1 MSSGLA
7 EPEGED
13 RRDHGTPLRISA
25 DWLLDKARRGDRH
38 AAAVLL
44 DKALQAVRDSS
55 MESEVRGYLANF
67 LSRLLDRYSSSPFR
81 RRDAAVALSGL
92 KFPRRALGE
101 SDLPV
106 RARAAIR
113 EDASLDAIGEYLGGF
128 FDQAI
133 ALHRLSGSGQRALEP
148 SLEALYP
155 FDGRGRPELSQDELD
170 MLAARVLVA
179 DHYADAAAGRRL
191 SIKRI
196 CEFLADHLFDELPQ
210 DETQTGEAYPVEDPL
225 LEKAWAAYP
234 LDAYL
239 RAWAENGE
247 QLQMLFV
254 TAGQDRRA
262 LLPEAEALARL
273 PDVVIRE
280 LKSRNRRRPS
290 RA

>member
-196 CEFLADHLFDELPQ
+196 CEFLADHLFDELP
-210 DETQTGEAYPVEDPL
+210 L

>member
-1 MSSGLA
+1 
-7 EPEGED
+7 
-13 RRDHGTPLRISA
+13 
-25 DWLLDKARRGDRH
+25 
-38 AAAVLL
+38 
-44 DKALQAVRDSS
+44 
-55 MESEVRGYLANF
+55 
-67 LSRLLDRYSSSPFR
+67 
-81 RRDAAVALSGL
+81 
-92 KFPRRALGE
+92 
-101 SDLPV
+101 
-106 RARAAIR
+106 
-113 EDASLDAIGEYLGGF
+113 
-128 FDQAI
+128 
-133 ALHRLSGSGQRALEP
+133 
-148 SLEALYP
+148 
-155 FDGRGRPELSQDELD
+155 

>member
-128 FDQAI
+128 FYQAI